1 MLNELSKQDKTWR
14 EIAYKICG
22 DKALADD
29 LVNDMYLRMYE
40 QQPDKITN
48 GYVYTV
54 IRNLFIDHT
63 RERSKLVNT
72 DFSNVE
78 ILNEEEEQTQ
88 QQQPTFEQI
97 AGGLTW
103 YEKTIF
109 VQATLIGQREL
120 ARKTDIHIQT
130 IHRVTNTVKN
140 KLWREGKKIQDLGT
154 L

>member
-1 MLNELSKQDKTWR
+1 MLDELSKQDTTWR

-22 DKALADD
+22 DKSLADD

-78 ILNEEEEQTQ
+78 ILNEEIEQ
-88 QQQPTFEQI
+88 QQQPSFEQI

-109 VQATLIGQREL
+109 VQATLVGQREL

-130 IHRVTNTVKN
+130 IHRVTNAVKN
-140 KLWREGKKIQDLGT
+140 KLWLEGKKIQDLGT
-154 L
+154 S

>member
-1 MLNELSKQDKTWR
+1 MLEELSKQDTTWR

-22 DKALADD
+22 DKSLADD

-78 ILNEEEEQTQ
+78 ILNEELEQ
-88 QQQPTFEQI
+88 QQQPSFEQI

-109 VQATLIGQREL
+109 VQATLVGQREL

-130 IHRVTNTVKN
+130 IHRVTNAVKN
-140 KLWREGKKIQDLGT
+140 KLWLEGKKIQDLET

>member
-1 MLNELSKQDKTWR
+1 MLEELSKQDTTWR

-22 DKALADD
+22 DKSLADD

-78 ILNEEEEQTQ
+78 ILNEEIEQ
-88 QQQPTFEQI
+88 QQQPSFEQI

-109 VQATLIGQREL
+109 VQATLVGQREL

-130 IHRVTNTVKN
+130 IHRVTNAVKN
-140 KLWREGKKIQDLGT
+140 KLWLEGKKIQDLET

>member
-1 MLNELSKQDKTWR
+1 MLDELSKQDKTWR

-22 DKALADD
+22 DKSLADD

-78 ILNEEEEQTQ
+78 ILNEEIEQ
-88 QQQPTFEQI
+88 QQQPSFEQI

-109 VQATLIGQREL
+109 VQATLVGQREL

-130 IHRVTNTVKN
+130 IHRVTNAVKN
-140 KLWREGKKIQDLGT
+140 KLWLEGKKIQDLGT
-154 L
+154 S

>member
-1 MLNELSKQDKTWR
+1 MLDELSKQDTTWR

-22 DKALADD
+22 DKSLADD

-78 ILNEEEEQTQ
+78 ILSEEEQQ
-88 QQQPTFEQI
+88 QQHPTFEQI

-109 VQATLIGQREL
+109 VQATLVGQREL

-130 IHRVTNTVKN
+130 IHRVTNAVKN
-140 KLWREGKKIQDLGT
+140 KLWLEGKKIQDLET

>member
-1 MLNELSKQDKTWR
+1 MLDELSKQDTTWR

-22 DKALADD
+22 DKSLADD

-78 ILNEEEEQTQ
+78 ILNEEIEQ
-88 QQQPTFEQI
+88 QQQPSFEQI

-109 VQATLIGQREL
+109 VQATLVGQREL

-130 IHRVTNTVKN
+130 IHRVTNAVKN
-140 KLWREGKKIQDLGT
+140 KLWLEGKKIQDLET

>member
-1 MLNELSKQDKTWR
+1 MLDELSKQDTTWR

-22 DKALADD
+22 DKSLADD

-78 ILNEEEEQTQ
+78 ILNEELEQ
-88 QQQPTFEQI
+88 QQQPSFEQI

-109 VQATLIGQREL
+109 VQATLVGQREL

-130 IHRVTNTVKN
+130 IHRVTNAVKN
-140 KLWREGKKIQDLGT
+140 KLWLEGKKIQDLET

>member
-1 MLNELSKQDKTWR
+1 MLDELSKQDKTWR

-22 DKALADD
+22 DKSLADD

-78 ILNEEEEQTQ
+78 ILNEEIEQ
-88 QQQPTFEQI
+88 QQQPSFEQI

-109 VQATLIGQREL
+109 VQATLVGQREL

-130 IHRVTNTVKN
+130 IHRVTNAVKN
-140 KLWREGKKIQDLGT
+140 KLWLEGKKIQDLET

>member
-1 MLNELSKQDKTWR
+1 MLDELSKQDKTWR

-22 DKALADD
+22 DKSLADD

-78 ILNEEEEQTQ
+78 ILNEEIEQ
-88 QQQPTFEQI
+88 QQQPSFEQI

-109 VQATLIGQREL
+109 VQATLVGQREL

-130 IHRVTNTVKN
+130 IHRVTNAVKN
-140 KLWREGKKIQDLGT
+140 KLWLEGKKILG
-154 L
+154 LLVKN